1 MGTNTL
7 RAVHELAPGTLPV
20 IASASPLRQGVIG
33 HDHFWQRGVTR
44 GQALGIA
51 GGAFATALALPKLA
65 LGGNGKITT
74 AAPTPIPPNPDLF
87 GFRVQFPVAGNE
99 PASIFDFNGFCGV
112 TELRGRGTLTGN
124 GPPQHLWFD
133 VDNRFMTGEYV
144 GADGKMHHG
153 SFGFI

>member
-1 MGTNTL
+1 MGMSTL
-7 RAVHELAPGTLPV
+7 RAV
-20 IASASPLRQGVIG
+20 RQGAPITPRAATPAAPPGHGRIG
-33 HDHFWQRGVTR
+33 HDHFWQRAVTR

-51 GGAFATALALPKLA
+51 GGAFATAVALPQLA

-87 GFRVQFPVAGNE
+87 GFRVQFPAAGNE
-99 PASIFDFNGFCGV
+99 PATIFDFNGFCGV
-112 TELRGRGTLTGN
+112 TELRGRGTLTGD

-133 VDNRFMTGEYV
+133 VDNRFMKGEYV